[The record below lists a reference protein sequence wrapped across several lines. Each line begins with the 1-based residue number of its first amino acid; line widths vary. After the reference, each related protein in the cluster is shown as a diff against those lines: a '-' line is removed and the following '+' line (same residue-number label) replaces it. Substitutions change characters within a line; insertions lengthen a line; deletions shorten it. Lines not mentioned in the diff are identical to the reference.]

1 MKFRL
6 IIDKEKDEEVV
17 VTSHSANQFTAK
29 IENLVLSY
37 DVKDEILAFDD
48 DEVINIKYLDIEC
61 ITIIDRKLYAIDK
74 NAKRYR
80 LSQKLC
86 DLEEILPEYFV
97 RINKSSIANERKI
110 SSFRASFNGS
120 VDAIFKCGF
129 KDYVSRRCFAT
140 IKRRY
145 GI

>member
-1 MKFRL
+1 MKFKL
-6 IIDKEKDEEVV
+6 VIDKEKDEEVV
-17 VTSHSANQFTAK
+17 VTSHSANEFTAK

-37 DVKDEILAFDD
+37 AGRDEILAFCDD
-48 DEVINIKYLDIEC
+48 DMRNIKYSDIEC

-74 NAKRYR
+74 NAKKYR
-80 LSQKLC
+80 LHQKLC
-86 DLEEILPEYFV
+86 DIEEILPEYFI

-110 SSFRASFNGS
+110 SSFKAGFNGS
-120 VDAIFKCGF
+120 VDAIFKCGY
-129 KDYVSRRCFAT
+129 KDYVSRRCFAE

>member
-17 VTSHSANQFTAK
+17 MTSHSANDFTAK

-37 DVKDEILAFDD
+37 NGNDEISVMGEDD
-48 DEVINIKYLDIEC
+48 VLNIKFSEIEC
-61 ITIIDRKLYAIDK
+61 ITIIDRKLYAIDSNREK
-74 NAKRYR
+74 YR
-80 LSQKLC
+80 INQKLC
-86 DLEEILPEYFV
+86 DIEEKLPEYFI
-97 RINKSSIANERKI
+97 RINKSAIANERKI
-110 SSFRASFNGS
+110 SSFKAGFSGA
-120 VDAIFKCGF
+120 VDAVFKCGYR
-129 KDYVSRRCFAT
+129 DYVSRRCLAI